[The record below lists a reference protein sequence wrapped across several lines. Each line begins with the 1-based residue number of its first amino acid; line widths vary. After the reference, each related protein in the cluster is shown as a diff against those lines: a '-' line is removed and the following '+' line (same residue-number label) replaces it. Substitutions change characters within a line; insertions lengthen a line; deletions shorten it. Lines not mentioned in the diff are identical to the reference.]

1 MSSWNIFKN
10 SWHCIASSLAYTKRK
25 FLRCLQ
31 CQRVENDLWKYI
43 QISLERHKFLIVLK
57 TLLLFLIQ
65 GKLIALKYEGQQF
78 FRGIWSWICWEYDIH
93 ISRIHCKT
101 IWFDSIRN
109 QFNMVLLSSSFSTL
123 RFRDDTLTPRWLWI
137 IIKCQILYLKSRLK
151 RIFEHQPI
159 HKKIAVGQ
167 WELAK
172 NRLLFSQIS

>member
-10 SWHCIASSLAYTKRK
+10 SWHCIAFSLVYTKRK

-43 QISLERHKFLIVLK
+43 QISLERHKFVIVLK

-78 FRGIWSWICWEYDIH
+78 FRGIWSWIFWEYAIH
-93 ISRIHCKT
+93 ISRIHCSIT

-109 QFNMVLLSSSFSTL
+109 QFNIVLLSSSFSTL
-123 RFRDDTLTPRWLWI
+123 RFRDDTLTPRW
-137 IIKCQILYLKSRLK
+137 
-151 RIFEHQPI
+151 
-159 HKKIAVGQ
+159 
-167 WELAK
+167 
-172 NRLLFSQIS
+172 

>member
-10 SWHCIASSLAYTKRK
+10 SWHCIASSLVYTKRK

-78 FRGIWSWICWEYDIH
+78 FRGIWSWIFWEYAIH
-93 ISRIHCKT
+93 KSRIHCSKT

-109 QFNMVLLSSSFSTL
+109 QFNIVLLSSSFSILAWFLLLSILDLEMTL
-123 RFRDDTLTPRWLWI
+123 WLRDD
-137 IIKCQILYLKSRLK
+137 Y
-151 RIFEHQPI
+151 
-159 HKKIAVGQ
+159 
-167 WELAK
+167 ELSLSVK
-172 NRLLFSQIS
+172 FCI